1 MKSRIVR
8 QNYVIGLQKPNG
20 SVKLRNGAVKAARAS
35 PPARILPPAG
45 RTGKENFARIRPR
58 FNLDIAAVSTV
69 NRAACADYASVPV
82 VTGKGKEQPLKR
94 PTYDSNVL
102 SFRPN

>member
-8 QNYVIGLQKPNG
+8 QNYVIGLQNPNG

-45 RTGKENFARIRPR
+45 RTGKGNFARIRPR
-58 FNLDIAAVSTV
+58 FNLEIAAVSTV
-69 NRAACADYASVPV
+69 NRAACAGYASVPV
-82 VTGKGKEQPLKR
+82 DTGKGKEQPFEEAHLR
-94 PTYDSNVL
+94 FERNDPY
-102 SFRPN
+102 PM